1 MRPARVRL
9 LQFKRVAPS
18 PPRSHHLCTRALTT
32 AIGRSRRLNPLD
44 LTHVPLHDMT
54 TAGAPRALPL
64 DSLSSELRSSIP
76 CTSKWPRESTSQVT
90 PIEALSRL
98 GADKFSVSK
107 ASGHHASEIEHDLGV
122 RPNPL
127 VGVQLVVPMSSPW
140 SSRAVVHLHLIRNNA
155 SEDLTC
161 WCQPWSTIDIT
172 TRTWLGHLST
182 PPPQPPSYLLS
193 PPPR

>member
-1 MRPARVRL
+1 
-9 LQFKRVAPS
+9 
-18 PPRSHHLCTRALTT
+18 
-32 AIGRSRRLNPLD
+32 
-44 LTHVPLHDMT
+44 MT

-140 SSRAVVHLHLIRNNA
+140 SPHVVAHLCLTRNNT
-155 SEDLTC
+155 SKDLTRR
-161 WCQPWSTIDIT
+161 CQPWSTTDIT
-172 TRTWLGHLST
+172 MRMRLGHLDT
-182 PPPQPPSYLLS
+182 PLPQPLP
-193 PPPR
+193 